1 MRAILNPRLVAQQNL
16 SAEEVAKI
24 EELHQVKYSL
34 LQRMKRSKKPD
45 TLRKLAADV
54 TAVEFEL
61 QDAWH
66 FPRDMNF
73 HRFWELPHC
82 SCPKMDNRER
92 WGSGYAIHSQDCPIH
107 GWEIKV

>member
-1 MRAILNPRLVAQQNL
+1 MKVLLNQRLIAQQNL

-24 EELHQVKYSL
+24 EELHQVKYIL

-54 TAVEFEL
+54 TAIEFEL
-61 QDAWH
+61 QDAWG
-66 FPRDMNF
+66 FEMNANF

-82 SCPKMDNRER
+82 RCAVLDNRER